1 MNCLKTKKSV
11 IVALAVILAAG
22 CATIQKQESPFDRQ
36 GLFDALDKNKDG
48 KIGRDEYYS
57 IWKDTVEAEKYFR
70 RFDKNGDGFLTFDE
84 FRIPGI
90 TIFRW

>member
-1 MNCLKTKKSV
+1 MNCLKTIDSV
-11 IVALAVILAAG
+11 IVALGVILAVG
-22 CATIQKQESPFDRQ
+22 CAAMQKQESPFDQR

-48 KIGRDEYYS
+48 KISRDEYYS

-70 RFDKNGDGFLTFDE
+70 QFDENGDGFLTVDE